1 MVEILMALSLYS
13 GTQVVF
19 VQFVIT
25 VQNLYTDSALS
36 NKIQSQTPR
45 WQNSVELHRH

>member
-25 VQNLYTDSALS
+25 KLQFVYLKTDTIFPS
-36 NKIQSQTPR
+36 TPIL
-45 WQNSVELHRH
+45 NFFDKPHN